1 MKNPELI
8 FIPTPG
14 MGHLIAA
21 VEAAKLLVDLDD
33 RLSITVLKIKPT
45 YDSKVSG
52 YVQSLEASTSFSD
65 RIRFIDLP
73 QPPQDELA
81 AKNLPPHKFFTTYI
95 ESHKPLVKDAV
106 LTRFDDSDSV
116 LAGFIIDMFCTP
128 MIDLATEFGV
138 PSYVFF
144 TTNLAFL
151 ALMFHLQTQRDE
163 QNMDTSELSD
173 SDSELHFPGFVN
185 PIPAKVLPTVVVD
198 KDFTPVILDIARRFR
213 ETKGIMVNSFME
225 IESLPLEFLS
235 QSQVGNIPPIFPV
248 GPILNLKGDGHD
260 ESSSGEFDVIMQWLD
275 NQPPSSVV
283 FLCFGS
289 MGSFS
294 EDQVQEIACALEQSG
309 HRFLWSLRK
318 PQAKGVMSSPT
329 DYSNFEEVLPEGFL
343 ERTAEVGKVIGWA
356 PQVSVLAHPAIGGFV
371 SHCGWNSTLESIWFG
386 VPIAVWPLYAEQQ
399 FNAFQM
405 VRELGLAV
413 EIKMDYKSDSR
424 LGIKEPP
431 IVTAEEIKRG
441 IVGLMEPQSDVR
453 KKMKVISE
461 KCRKASVKGG
471 GSSYSSLRDFIS
483 LVLGN
488 MP

>member
-1 MKNPELI
+1 
-8 FIPTPG
+8 
-14 MGHLIAA
+14 
-21 VEAAKLLVDLDD
+21 
-33 RLSITVLKIKPT
+33 
-45 YDSKVSG
+45 
-52 YVQSLEASTSFSD
+52 
-65 RIRFIDLP
+65 
-73 QPPQDELA
+73 
-81 AKNLPPHKFFTTYI
+81 
-95 ESHKPLVKDAV
+95 
-106 LTRFDDSDSV
+106 
-116 LAGFIIDMFCTP
+116 MFCTP

-138 PSYVFF
+138 PSYAFF

-163 QNMDTSELSD
+163 QNMDTSKLND

-185 PIPAKVLPTVVVD
+185 PIPAKVLPTVIVH
-198 KDFTPVILDIARRFR
+198 KDCTPVIIDIARRFR
-213 ETKGIMVNSFME
+213 ETKGILVNSFME
-225 IESLPLEFLS
+225 IESHPLEFLS

-294 EDQVQEIACALEQSG
+294 EDQVQEIAYALEQSG

-318 PQAKGVMSSPT
+318 PQPKGAMSPPT

-343 ERTAEVGKVIGWA
+343 ERTAEVGKMIGWA

-386 VPIAVWPLYAEQQ
+386 VPIAAWPLYAEQQ

-424 LGIKEPP
+424 LEIKEPP

-461 KCRKASVKGG
+461 KSRKASAKGG

>member
-1 MKNPELI
+1 MKKPEI
-8 FIPTPG
+8 VFIPAPA

-21 VEAAKLLVDLDD
+21 VEAAKLLDD
-33 RLSITVLKIKPT
+33 RLSITVIIIKPPP
-45 YDSKVSG
+45 YESKVSD
-52 YVQSLEASTSFSD
+52 YVQSLGSSTSFSD
-65 RIRFIDLP
+65 RIRFIELP
-73 QPPQDELA
+73 QPRQDELE
-81 AKNLPPHKFFTTYI
+81 AKNIPHPKFFSTYI
-95 ESHKPLVKDAV
+95 DSQKPLVKEAV
-106 LTRFDDSDSV
+106 LTKFDDSDSV
-116 LAGFIIDMFCTP
+116 LTGFVIDMFCTP
-128 MIDLATEFGV
+128 MIDLATELTV

-144 TTNLAFL
+144 TSSVAFL
-151 ALMFHLQTQRDE
+151 ALMFHLQTLRDD
-163 QNMDTSELSD
+163 QNMDASELND
-173 SDSELHFPGFVN
+173 SDSELPFPGFVN
-185 PIPAKVLPTVVVD
+185 SIPAKVLPTVVLH
-198 KDFTPVILDIARRFR
+198 KEWIAVIIEIARRLR
-213 ETKGIMVNSFME
+213 ETKGIMVNSFTE
-225 IESLPLEFLS
+225 IESSPLESLFR
-235 QSQVGNIPPIFPV
+235 SQVGNVPPIFPV

-289 MGSFS
+289 KGSFS
-294 EDQVQEIACALEQSG
+294 EDQVQEIACALDQSG

-318 PQAKGVMSSPT
+318 PQAKGVMSPPT

-343 ERTAEVGKVIGWA
+343 KRTAEVGKVIGWT

-413 EIKMDYKSDSR
+413 EIKMDYRRDSR
-424 LGIKEPP
+424 LGSKEPP

-461 KCRKASVKGG
+461 KSRKASVKGG

-488 MP
+488 MPMN